1 MGREYVKKIKRK
13 WGISIVRCN
22 IYIYIGILLIR
33 SVVTCLF
40 FMWYYDSKNS
50 DRWFCCRFQFRLRFP
65 LRICLSCRLPTSMV
79 SHTFCF
85 VALFAQILHI
95 RTVVAP
101 KNNSQKNLNNL
112 NIRYDSDLNSD
123 CLTISII
130 ISHYH
135 LDFFFFY
142 FCRRFVLFDLI

>member
-1 MGREYVKKIKRK
+1 
-13 WGISIVRCN
+13 
-22 IYIYIGILLIR
+22 
-33 SVVTCLF
+33 
-40 FMWYYDSKNS
+40 MWYYDSKNS
-50 DRWFCCRFQFRLRFP
+50 DRWLCCRFQFRLRFP
-65 LRICLSCRLPTSMV
+65 LRICLSSRLPTSMV

-130 ISHYH
+130 IADA
-135 LDFFFFY
+135 L
-142 FCRRFVLFDLI
+142 FCLISQMKFLCWCECECASVSVSDMVLAENHNLKCVKMHIKNL